1 MTFEF
6 KNIVEAYQVA
16 KGDALKTVLA
26 TVVDLDGSSYRKPG
40 VRMLILEN
48 ETMVG
53 AVSGGCVEKDILR
66 HSVSVF
72 KTGQSKMMTYDG
84 RFRLGC
90 EGMLYILL
98 EVFEPNQNFIEAF
111 KTCLKDRHHFKI
123 NATYSREEGHH
134 SEVGTYI
141 EYENQKHRASGQI
154 NGFNNSEVSLPIF
167 SQNMPPC
174 FKLMIFGTEHDTV
187 QLCQFAALNGW
198 EVEIFSEPS
207 SSKTIK
213 NFPGASKFH
222 SMSTDDM
229 NFDSIDNQTAIM
241 IMTHSFANDLKY
253 LMAIKDFNPVYL
265 GLLGPVHKREN
276 LLSHLLE
283 YCSDIEEDFLEKI
296 HGPAGLDIGSET
308 PQEIAI
314 SIIAE
319 ILSVSRQRTSIPLR
333 DKTTNIHA

>member
-6 KNIVEAYQVA
+6 KNIVEAYQKA
-16 KGDALKTVLA
+16 KRNGLKTVLA

-48 ETMVG
+48 DIMVG

-66 HSVSVF
+66 QSVSVF

-90 EGMLYILL
+90 EGVLYILL
-98 EVFEPNQNFIEAF
+98 EVFNPNHNFIEAF

-123 NATYSREEGHH
+123 NARYSREEGHH
-134 SEVGTYI
+134 NEVGTYI
-141 EYENQKHRASGQI
+141 EYENQKHRVSGQI
-154 NGFNNSEVSLPIF
+154 NGFKKSEDSLPVF

-187 QLCQFAALNGW
+187 QLCKFATLNGW
-198 EVEIFSEPS
+198 EVDIFSGPS
-207 SSKTIK
+207 SSKTIN
-213 NFPGASKFH
+213 NFLGASKFF
-222 SMSTDDM
+222 SMSADDI
-229 NFDSIDNQTAIM
+229 NLDSIDNQTAIM

-253 LMAIKDFNPVYL
+253 LMAIKDTNPVYL

-283 YCSDIEEDFLEKI
+283 YCPDIKEEFLEKI
-296 HGPAGLDIGSET
+296 HGPAGLDLGSET

-314 SIIAE
+314 SIISE
-319 ILSVSRQRTSIPLR
+319 ILSVSRQRIPMSLK

>member
-6 KNIVEAYQVA
+6 KNIIEAFQKA
-16 KGDALKTVLA
+16 KTNGQKTVLA

-72 KTGQSKMMTYDG
+72 KTGQSKIMTYDG

-90 EGMLYILL
+90 EGILYILL
-98 EVFEPNQNFIEAF
+98 EVFNPNQNFIEAF
-111 KTCLKDRHHFKI
+111 KICLKDRKHFKI
-123 NATYSREEGHH
+123 NSIYNREEGHH
-134 SEVGTYI
+134 PGIGTYI
-141 EYENQKHRASGQI
+141 ECEKEKYRVSGKI
-154 NGFNNSEVSLPIF
+154 NGFNKNEVTQPIF
-167 SQNMPPC
+167 SQEMPPC
-174 FKLMIFGTEHDTV
+174 FKLMIFGAEHDAV
-187 QLCQFAALNGW
+187 QLCQIAALNGW
-198 EVEIFSEPS
+198 EAEVFSGPS
-207 SSKTIK
+207 SSKTIH

-222 SMSTDDM
+222 SMSADNIDAK
-229 NFDSIDNQTAIM
+229 SIDNQTAIM

-253 LMAIKDFNPVYL
+253 LMVLKDTNPVYL

-276 LLSHLLE
+276 LLTHLLE
-283 YCSDIEEDFLEKI
+283 FCPEIEEAFLDKI

-319 ILSVSRQRTSIPLR
+319 ILSVSRQRKPIPLKE
-333 DKTTNIHA
+333 KTTRIHV

>member
-6 KNIVEAYQVA
+6 KNIVEAYQKA
-16 KGDALKTVLA
+16 KGNGFKSVLA

-48 ETMVG
+48 QTMIG

-66 HSVSVF
+66 QSLSVF
-72 KTGQSKMMTYDG
+72 KTGESKMMTYDG

-90 EGMLYILL
+90 EGVLYILL
-98 EVFEPNQNFIEAF
+98 EVFEPNQSFIDVF
-111 KTCLKDRHHFKI
+111 NSCLVNRHHFKLKSI
-123 NATYSREEGHH
+123 YNRDEGHY
-134 SEVGTYI
+134 SSIGTFI
-141 EYENQKHRASGQI
+141 ECENKKYRVSGLI
-154 NGFNNSEVSLPIF
+154 NGFNKNEVALPVF
-167 SQNMPPC
+167 AQNMLPC
-174 FKLMIFGTEHDTV
+174 FKLMIFGAEHDAV
-187 QLCQFAALNGW
+187 QLCKFASLNGW
-198 EVEIFSEPS
+198 EVEVFSGLS
-207 SSKTIK
+207 SSKTIH
-213 NFPGASKFH
+213 NFPGANKFH
-222 SMSTDDM
+222 SMSADDI
-229 NFDSIDNQTAIM
+229 NVESIDSQTAIM

-253 LMAIKDFNPVYL
+253 LMTIKDSNPAYL

-283 YCSDIEEDFLEKI
+283 YCSDIEEEFLEKI

-319 ILSVSRQRTSIPLR
+319 ILSVARQRTPLPLKE
-333 DKTTNIHA
+333 KTTNIHS